1 MGGTLSLLYPIME
14 LKECINFLLTTAQH
28 TVFQY
33 LSQRLAPYDI
43 TPSQYGILNCLWI
56 NDGTCLPRQIAELLC
71 LETSTVSGILDRMQK
86 KDLIDRVINPEN
98 RREIL
103 VMITPK
109 GEALKAPVLKII
121 DEVNEEVLKDFSPKE
136 TEFIRKSL
144 RQIAEKAL

>member
-1 MGGTLSLLYPIME
+1 ME

-33 LSQRLAPYDI
+33 LSQRLAPSDI

>member
-1 MGGTLSLLYPIME
+1 ME
-14 LKECINFLLTTAQH
+14 LKECINFLLTTSQH

>member
-1 MGGTLSLLYPIME
+1 ME

-71 LETSTVSGILDRMQK
+71 LETSTVSGILDRMRK

>member
-1 MGGTLSLLYPIME
+1 ME

-86 KDLIDRVINPEN
+86 KDLIDCVINPEN

>member
-1 MGGTLSLLYPIME
+1 ME

-33 LSQRLAPYDI
+33 LSQQLAPYDI

-56 NDGTCLPRQIAELLC
+56 GGGTCLPRQIAELLC

-86 KDLIDRVINPEN
+86 KDLIDRVINPDN

-109 GEALKAPVLKII
+109 GEALKEPVLKII

-136 TEFIRKSL
+136 TDFIRKSL

>member
-1 MGGTLSLLYPIME
+1 ME

-109 GEALKAPVLKII
+109 GEALKAPVMKII

-136 TEFIRKSL
+136 REFIRKSL

>member
-1 MGGTLSLLYPIME
+1 ME

-109 GEALKAPVLKII
+109 GEALKEPVLKII

-136 TEFIRKSL
+136 TDFIRKSL

>member
-1 MGGTLSLLYPIME
+1 ME

-43 TPSQYGILNCLWI
+43 PPSQYGILNCLWI

>member
-1 MGGTLSLLYPIME
+1 ME

-86 KDLIDRVINPEN
+86 KDLIDRVINPDN

-103 VMITPK
+103 VIISPK
-109 GEALKAPVLKII
+109 GNALKEPVLKII
-121 DEVNEEVLKDFSPKE
+121 DEVNDEVLKDFSPKE
-136 TEFIRKSL
+136 TDFIRKSL

>member
-1 MGGTLSLLYPIME
+1 ME

-86 KDLIDRVINPEN
+86 KDLIDRVITPEN

>member
-1 MGGTLSLLYPIME
+1 ME

-86 KDLIDRVINPEN
+86 DLIDRVINPEN

>member
-1 MGGTLSLLYPIME
+1 ME

-33 LSQRLAPYDI
+33 LSQQLAPYDI
-43 TPSQYGILNCLWI
+43 TPSQYGVLNCLWM
-56 NDGTCLPRQIAELLC
+56 NGGTCLPRQIAELLC

-86 KDLIDRVINPEN
+86 KELIDRTINPDN

-103 VMITPK
+103 VIITPK
-109 GEALKAPVLKII
+109 GEALKEPVLKVI
-121 DEVNEEVLKDFSPKE
+121 DDVNTEVLKDFGKDE
-136 TEFIRKSL
+136 TEFIRASL

>member
-1 MGGTLSLLYPIME
+1 ME

-56 NDGTCLPRQIAELLC
+56 NDGTCLPRQIAELLF

-109 GEALKAPVLKII
+109 GEALKTPVLKII

>member
-1 MGGTLSLLYPIME
+1 ME

-121 DEVNEEVLKDFSPKE
+121 DEVNEEVLKDFNPKE

>member
-1 MGGTLSLLYPIME
+1 ME

-71 LETSTVSGILDRMQK
+71 LEASTVSGILDRMQK

>member
-1 MGGTLSLLYPIME
+1 ME

-109 GEALKAPVLKII
+109 GEALKVPVLKII

>member
-1 MGGTLSLLYPIME
+1 ME

-98 RREIL
+98 RRKIL

>member
-1 MGGTLSLLYPIME
+1 ME

-33 LSQRLAPYDI
+33 LSQRLAPYNI

>member
-1 MGGTLSLLYPIME
+1 ME

-121 DEVNEEVLKDFSPKE
+121 DEVNEEVLKDFSTKE

>member
-1 MGGTLSLLYPIME
+1 ME

-71 LETSTVSGILDRMQK
+71 LETSTVSGIQDRMQK

-109 GEALKAPVLKII
+109 GEALKAPVVKMI

>member
-1 MGGTLSLLYPIME
+1 ME

-109 GEALKAPVLKII
+109 GESLKAPVLKII

>member
-1 MGGTLSLLYPIME
+1 ME

-56 NDGTCLPRQIAELLC
+56 NDGTCLPSKIAELLC

>member
-1 MGGTLSLLYPIME
+1 ME

-86 KDLIDRVINPEN
+86 KDLIDRVINPEK

>member
-1 MGGTLSLLYPIME
+1 ME

-56 NDGTCLPRQIAELLC
+56 NDDTCLPRQIAELLC

>member
-1 MGGTLSLLYPIME
+1 MV

>member
-1 MGGTLSLLYPIME
+1 ME

-43 TPSQYGILNCLWI
+43 TPSQYGILNCLWT

>member
-1 MGGTLSLLYPIME
+1 ME

-56 NDGTCLPRQIAELLC
+56 GGGTCLPRQIAEMLC

>member
-1 MGGTLSLLYPIME
+1 ME

-56 NDGTCLPRQIAELLC
+56 NDGTCLPRQIAQLLC

>member
-1 MGGTLSLLYPIME
+1 ME

-56 NDGTCLPRQIAELLC
+56 NDGTCLPRQSAELLC

>member
-1 MGGTLSLLYPIME
+1 ME

-103 VMITPK
+103 AMITPK

>member
-1 MGGTLSLLYPIME
+1 ME
-14 LKECINFLLTTAQH
+14 LKECTNFLLTTAQH

>member
-1 MGGTLSLLYPIME
+1 ME

-56 NDGTCLPRQIAELLC
+56 GGGTCLPRQIAEMLC

-86 KDLIDRVINPEN
+86 KDLIDRVINPDN

-109 GEALKAPVLKII
+109 GEALKEPVLKII

-136 TEFIRKSL
+136 TDFIRKSL

>member
-1 MGGTLSLLYPIME
+1 ME

-56 NDGTCLPRQIAELLC
+56 GGGTCLPRQIAEMLC

-86 KDLIDRVINPEN
+86 KDLIDRIINPEN

-109 GEALKAPVLKII
+109 GEALKEPVLKII

>member
-1 MGGTLSLLYPIME
+1 ME

-136 TEFIRKSL
+136 TAFIRKSL